1 MALVDITGMRFS
13 RWLVERIDPT
23 SGKIKFWHCVCD
35 CGTRKLVFGGDLK
48 RGMSKSCG
56 CLARETRAARMTS
69 HGFARHPAYRS
80 WQHMRTR
87 CENPNDD
94 NFPIYGG
101 RGIVVCAQWQT
112 FEVFWQDMGSTW
124 REGLSIDRED
134 TDGNYEPGNCR
145 WATAAQQANN
155 RRTNIMIDTPDGRM
169 NVSEAAIKFGINRS
183 SIYTRINSGWPEHRL
198 LDEPGFNARWHK
210 E

>member
-56 CLARETRAARMTS
+56 CLGREMRAARMTS
-69 HGFARHPAYRS
+69 HGFARHPAYHS

-94 NFPIYGG
+94 NFHIYGG
-101 RGIVVCAQWQT
+101 RGIVVCAQWRK
-112 FEVFWQDMGSTW
+112 FEAFWEDMGPTWQD
-124 REGLSIDRED
+124 GLSIDRKE
-134 TDGNYEPGNCR
+134 TDGNYEPSNCR
-145 WATAAQQANN
+145 WDTPKDQANN
-155 RRTNIMIDTPDGRM
+155 RRSNQIINTPKGPM
-169 NVSEAAIKFGINRS
+169 TISQAAELFGIGRQTLNGRVK
-183 SIYTRINSGWPEHRL
+183 SGWPTSRL
-198 LDEPGFNARWHK
+198 FDAIQFNIRWHK